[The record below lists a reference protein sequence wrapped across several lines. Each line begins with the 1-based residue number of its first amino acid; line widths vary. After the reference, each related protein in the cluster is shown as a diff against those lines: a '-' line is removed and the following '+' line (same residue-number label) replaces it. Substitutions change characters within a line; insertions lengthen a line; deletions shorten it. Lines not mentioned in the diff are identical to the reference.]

1 MKVKDIMTR
10 DVATV
15 GQRAS
20 LKQVARVMTD
30 RGVSGVPVVNAENH
44 VLGVVTEGDILAK
57 AASHPESLGM
67 LGSIFRLPTVDER
80 HRAAET
86 AGEAMTPLP
95 VTIDAES
102 TVPEAARLMVV
113 HRVNRLP
120 VLRDGKLSWE
130 SSVAPISSA
139 RSLVPTATFGKSFG
153 TTSSDGLLWLDPDE
167 LDIDVSGGVVRIGG
181 TVEWRTVAQL
191 VEAFAWRIP
200 GVVSVDCSELRWR
213 TDDRKQRTAVV
224 SQ

>member
-30 RGVSGVPVVNAENH
+30 RGISGVPVVNAENH

-95 VTIDAES
+95 VTVDAES

-120 VLRDGKLSWE
+120 VLRDGKLVGIISRADIVRAFTRSDSDIWE
-130 SSVAPISSA
+130 ELRNDILG
-139 RSLVPTATFGKSFG
+139 RT
-153 TTSSDGLLWLDPDE
+153 LWLDPDE
-167 LDIDVSGGVVRIGG
+167 LDIDVSGGVVRIAG

-191 VEAFAWRIP
+191 IEAFAWRIP
-200 GVVSVDCSELRWR
+200 GVVSVDCSDLMWR
-213 TDDRKQRTAVV
+213 TDDRKQRTSVV